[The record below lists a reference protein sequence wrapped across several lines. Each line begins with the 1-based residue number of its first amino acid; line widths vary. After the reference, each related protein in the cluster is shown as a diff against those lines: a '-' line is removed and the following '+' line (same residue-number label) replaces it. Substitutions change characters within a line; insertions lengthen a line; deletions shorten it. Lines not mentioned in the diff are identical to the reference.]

1 MKNRYARVAAEH
13 PEFAGKT
20 ATFSQ
25 NAFYNGLI
33 YVYPDGLNT
42 EFLTYLGFK
51 MNPKVTRSPTASGSR
66 SASRPSG
73 STLLDADVI
82 VFATEEPS
90 DVAKLEKSPTFGKL
104 DAVAENRSVYTD
116 GTLAGAIYFMTP
128 LSLEYALDRLAPQL
142 KDAVDGKAPRK
153 VVDTTDAS

>member
-51 MNPKVTRSPTASGSR
+51 MNPKVTALADRVGEQVGI
-66 SASRPSG
+66 SAERLD
-73 STLLDADVI
+73 TLDADVI

-90 DVAKLEKSPTFGKL
+90 DVAKLETPRPSGSWTPSRRTARSTRTGRSP
-104 DAVAENRSVYTD
+104 VRST
-116 GTLAGAIYFMTP
+116 
-128 LSLEYALDRLAPQL
+128 S
-142 KDAVDGKAPRK
+142 
-153 VVDTTDAS
+153 